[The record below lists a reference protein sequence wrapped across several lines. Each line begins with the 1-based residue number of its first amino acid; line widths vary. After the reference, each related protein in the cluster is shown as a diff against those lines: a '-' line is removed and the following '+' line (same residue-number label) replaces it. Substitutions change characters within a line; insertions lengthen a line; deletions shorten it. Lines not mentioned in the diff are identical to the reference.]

1 MPVIRQI
8 NIADSTFAIGAFP
21 KDIAESLT
29 SQKTIVS
36 HDIPEVITR
45 PTTSEAGL
53 QDTERPDGR
62 KNFPPGKS
70 LLRVELSRMLWNES
84 KAVSHNIDSPSESHS
99 DKK

>member
-45 PTTSEAGL
+45 PQQVSGIAGYGTPRRSEELPAGEVA
-53 QDTERPDGR
+53 TE
-62 KNFPPGKS
+62 S
-70 LLRVELSRMLWNES
+70 
-84 KAVSHNIDSPSESHS
+84 
-99 DKK
+99 